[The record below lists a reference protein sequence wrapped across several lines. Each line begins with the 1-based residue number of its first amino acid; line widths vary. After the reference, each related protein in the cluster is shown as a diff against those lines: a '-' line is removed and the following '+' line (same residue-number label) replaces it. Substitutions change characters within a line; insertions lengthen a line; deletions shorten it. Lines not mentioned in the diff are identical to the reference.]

1 MKKSFTIIILLALS
15 ATVFSQKVNFY
26 SGEFA
31 AGVKI
36 HLDLTEDED
45 VLQSQ
50 MDTITDINL
59 SAMMIADVRDAV
71 YMPNVKKLN
80 LSGNR
85 IKDISPLIVLDSL
98 QELNLKGN
106 ELDDINMLAF
116 SSSKQMTVDVT
127 QNYITDFS
135 YIMAPTPCQFT
146 IVGAEWQSIK
156 NPPYFKVNN
165 FYVMIN
171 DKGYPEVYYQGQTNI
186 DKPVRL
192 EGLTF
197 TDDAV
202 MDNRMHTQVAMN
214 HPIVTTKLFL
224 TNGEQKDSTYVLPPT
239 FYPAKKDSP
248 ILIETGLPE
257 DYRIISIAAH
267 GSVEMEGTIVKYTA
281 SEDLMPDTIRVCYYQ
296 GSDLKGYGLIP
307 VGLRIGDAN
316 ADGKVTIT
324 DAVGIVNKILGNP
337 STGFVDR
344 AADVNR
350 DTHITI
356 TDAVGVVN
364 IILNSGSSA
373 PKMDVV
379 GPEDTA
385 ETVETT
391 EPE

>member
-1 MKKSFTIIILLALS
+1 MKKSITIIILLVLS
-15 ATVFSQKVNFY
+15 ATGFAQKVNFY

-36 HLDLTEDED
+36 HLDISEDED
-45 VLQSQ
+45 VLQNQ
-50 MDTITDINL
+50 MDTITNINL
-59 SAMMIADVRDAV
+59 SSMMIADIRDVV

-98 QELNLKGN
+98 EALNLKGN

-116 SSSKQMTVDVT
+116 SSARQMTVDVT

-156 NPPYFKVNN
+156 NPPYYKVNN
-165 FYVMIN
+165 FYVLIN

-186 DKPVRL
+186 DKPVRF
-192 EGLTF
+192 EGLAF
-197 TDDAV
+197 TDDAI
-202 MDNRMHTQVAMN
+202 MDNRMHSQVTMDRPN
-214 HPIVTTKLFL
+214 VTTKLFL
-224 TNGEQKDSTYVLPPT
+224 TNGEQKDSTYVLPQT

-248 ILIETGLPE
+248 LLIETGLPE
-257 DYRIISIAAH
+257 HYRIIPIVAH
-267 GSVEMEGTIVKYTA
+267 GSVEMEGTIIKYTA

-307 VGLRIGDAN
+307 VGLRIGDVN
-316 ADGKVTIT
+316 ADGSVTFT
-324 DAVGIVNKILGNP
+324 DAVGIVNRILGSP
-337 STGFVDR
+337 TGNFVER

-350 DTHITI
+350 DTNISI

-364 IILNSGSSA
+364 IIKNNSSANA
-373 PKMDVV
+373 PKMDVK
-379 GPEDTA
+379 EQK
-385 ETVETT
+385 
-391 EPE
+391 